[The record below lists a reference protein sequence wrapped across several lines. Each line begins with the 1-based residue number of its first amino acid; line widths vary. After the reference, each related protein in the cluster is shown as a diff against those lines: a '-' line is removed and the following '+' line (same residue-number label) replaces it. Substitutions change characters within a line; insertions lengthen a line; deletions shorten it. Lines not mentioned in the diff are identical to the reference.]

1 LSAGFALELVVRD
14 GVVVASFAGEL
25 DRADTGGLRKKLL
38 DALTSGEH
46 GLVCDLTLLSYI
58 DSAGVRL
65 LHELSRAPQ
74 ADGQRI
80 ALILP
85 SGSTPRR
92 VLKLVGLTEAIR
104 LFTSVDDA
112 VTHLGPDNRRSSAQ

>member
-1 LSAGFALELVVRD
+1 
-14 GVVVASFAGEL
+14 VVASFAGEL

-65 LHELSRAPQ
+65 LHEFSRAPQ
-74 ADGQRI
+74 TDGQCI

-85 SGSTPRR
+85 SGSTQRR
-92 VLKLVGLTEAIR
+92 VLELVGLTEAIP

-112 VTHLGPDNRRSSAQ
+112 VTHLGPG